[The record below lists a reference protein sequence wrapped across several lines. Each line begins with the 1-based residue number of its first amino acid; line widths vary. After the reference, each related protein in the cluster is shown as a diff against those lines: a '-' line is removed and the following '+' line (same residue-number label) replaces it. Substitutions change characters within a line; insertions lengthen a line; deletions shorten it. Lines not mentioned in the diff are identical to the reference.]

1 MALPTYDSEFV
12 DELIDDLEAYLQ
24 RATDLTTFA
33 ESQVEER
40 VRLTRLVDQLT
51 ADREQLLVRI
61 GMLERHPVVRLARVP
76 RRLWRAV
83 RRNRRK

>member
-40 VRLTRLVDQLT
+40 VRLTRLVSQLT
-51 ADREQLLVRI
+51 ADREQLLLRI

-76 RRLWRAV
+76 SRLWRAV

>member
-1 MALPTYDSEFV
+1 MASPTYDSEFV

-40 VRLTRLVDQLT
+40 VRLTRLVSQLT
-51 ADREQLLVRI
+51 ADREQLLLRI

-76 RRLWRAV
+76 QKLWRAV

>member
-1 MALPTYDSEFV
+1 MASPTYDSEFV

-40 VRLTRLVDQLT
+40 VRLTRLVSQLT
-51 ADREQLLVRI
+51 ADREQLLLRI

-83 RRNRRK
+83 RHNRRK